1 MAAPS
6 VLFIGSSRS
15 VGFDPSG
22 KGRLTI
28 VPSDASGD
36 IGLSIEAL
44 LAAMPGRQ
52 RQVFVLSTEV
62 WSQIVPVESRS
73 LRRIDKSQIPQML
86 AFEAESLSGIP
97 ASGARTSLELV
108 EAGPLETTYWVSQID
123 AARFAQAADAIAFN
137 GGKML
142 GMLHPAG
149 LASSLTATRGEWS
162 RIEKWDDLTVAV
174 IGRGKGKPQR
184 RFLAD
189 VESSIDTPATA
200 RDYLTSNGVN
210 SAAWIEFLRDA
221 AGTEA
226 VGASI
231 LTGNQ
236 IPASPGSETGAYDL
250 ALESD
255 LRVFLECWSTSLRK
269 PSGIPVIVPIR
280 QQASPRTKRTMAL
293 AATAAALVGVALH
306 SQLTTRTNAARV
318 ESLRSQIQ
326 ELQDPI
332 DAFSQR
338 QQELAE
344 LREDVVE
351 AEARQQR
358 LQTQMVRY
366 RGQLAIHRSRM
377 ASLLRAIEEQQRPY
391 DLSIDRIE
399 GDGSQLRLVGYS
411 RYPNEV
417 IQFAY
422 DLAQRLAPLNL
433 SIQVPR
439 REALLL
445 TKDGGPYMFEY
456 LVTDGA

>member
-1 MAAPS
+1 MALPS

-22 KGRLTI
+22 KGRLTM

-52 RQVFVLSTEV
+52 RQVYVLSTEV
-62 WSQIVPVESRS
+62 WSQVVPVESRS
-73 LRRIDKSQIPQML
+73 LRRIEKAQIPQLL
-86 AFEAESLSGIP
+86 AFEAESLSGMP
-97 ASGARTSLELV
+97 ASAARTSFELL
-108 EAGPLETTYWVSQID
+108 EAGPLETLYWVSQID
-123 AARFAQAADAIAFN
+123 GARFAQAADAIAFN

-142 GMLHPAG
+142 GMLHPGG
-149 LASSLTATRGEWS
+149 LPSPLRPMRGEWS
-162 RIEKWDDLTVAV
+162 RMEKWDDLTVV
-174 IGRGKGKPQR
+174 VHGRGRGKPQR

-189 VESSIDTPATA
+189 VEPSIDAPAA
-200 RDYLTSNGVN
+200 VRSYLDDSGDGTVSWV
-210 SAAWIEFLRDA
+210 EFLRDA
-221 AGTEA
+221 SGTEV
-226 VGASI
+226 VGAST
-231 LTGNQ
+231 LSGSQ
-236 IPASPGSETGAYDL
+236 IPVSQGGETGSFDL
-250 ALESD
+250 GLESD
-255 LRVFLECWSTSLRK
+255 LNVFLSVWSAALRK
-269 PSGIPVIVPIR
+269 PTGVPVIVPMR
-280 QQASPRTKRTMAL
+280 QQASARAKRTMAL
-293 AATAAALVGVALH
+293 AATAATLFGVAAHLQI
-306 SQLTTRTNAARV
+306 STRNDADRV
-318 ESLRSQIQ
+318 ASLRAEIQ

-338 QQELAE
+338 QQELAQI
-344 LREDVVE
+344 RQDVAE
-351 AEARQQR
+351 AEQRQQR

-377 ASLLRAIEEQQRPY
+377 ASLLRAVEEEKQPY

-422 DLAQRLAPLNL
+422 ALARRLAPLNL

-456 LVTDGA
+456 LVMDGA